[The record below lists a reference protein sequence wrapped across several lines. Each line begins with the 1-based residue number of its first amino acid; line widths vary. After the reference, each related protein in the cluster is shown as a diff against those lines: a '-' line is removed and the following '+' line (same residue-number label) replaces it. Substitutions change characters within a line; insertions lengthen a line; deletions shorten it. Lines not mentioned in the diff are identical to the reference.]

1 MKDPVLL
8 WSGPA
13 QVGEGIRATAYLR
26 LLLKVSSDLLHRMYF
41 TCDAIPPPRKVRAM
55 LSLLSVTFFR
65 AMTSSW
71 IDRNYSYLCSP
82 CVVLIFH

>member
-1 MKDPVLL
+1 MKDPMLL

-41 TCDAIPPPRKVRAM
+41 TCDAVPPP
-55 LSLLSVTFFR
+55 
-65 AMTSSW
+65 
-71 IDRNYSYLCSP
+71 
-82 CVVLIFH
+82 H